1 MIALFLD
8 PAFNFFTFYPINRT
22 IARLDSIR
30 DFHEKKSFDQQVRTE
45 AQLRCRNTSSTLF
58 NFQRIIKQAIS
69 DFNKNNVVIQWVK
82 KDGSFFFGGIS
93 QPPNN
98 EPSYTYVGSVKN
110 FIQNE
115 TLFDIKTKR
124 EIITQYVSS
133 SHATLSHVMN
143 IPIDICSFK
152 HVFKNPN
159 LNAFLVLERICYN
172 NIFSVNNSN
181 ELSDFEKLVLLFL
194 FGISSSAIDRIIE
207 QAHLRSRSLHREKVE
222 TDIIRRPKKR
232 RQQRSRSLSC
242 GDANFVCVDLNFSSN
257 DELTFRRIEFT
268 EDLLLDILTTQTF
281 RYNEDELLTMA
292 SILSDKLS
300 SQKREFQL
308 VLNTCSYAQ
317 IFLMHVL
324 KCNFLNDYNDP
335 RHVHSLL
342 SCNESVY
349 EHVCHGIFVGHS
361 KIPLVKSVDFLVSN
375 SCDFSLKTKVFFC
388 RRILSHPDVV
398 KLSTDELRQLKVK
411 LQRVCKY
418 AIQFDYHLC
427 SNAWL
432 EPDTFFS
439 LTQNFFLSAFSLDF
453 LLYLY
458 LKRRK
463 FILLINL
470 RDLSRNFGFEKI
482 YDFMSNRSYGFYK
495 KIVLFFDD
503 IADFVTLFDLSTKR
517 DFLRSLIL
525 ETEFIDE
532 VTRILLLDCYNK
544 FFGRERDYDL
554 FWLESLVRRTLGLTL
569 DPAKPGSLLTEI
581 STRYLLPQ
589 HFVRGF

>member
-1 MIALFLD
+1 MSYLTFLY
-8 PAFNFFTFYPINRT
+8 FFFIDRAT
-22 IARLDSIR
+22 ARLDSIR
-30 DFHEKKSFDQQVRTE
+30 DFYEKKSYDQQVRTE
-45 AQLRCRNTSSTLF
+45 AQLRSRNTSSALF
-58 NFQRIIKQAIS
+58 DFQRIIKQVIS
-69 DFNKNNVVIQWVK
+69 GFNKNNIVIQWVK
-82 KDGSFFFGGIS
+82 EDDTFFFGGIS

-98 EPSYTYVGSVKN
+98 EPSYTYVGSVKH

-115 TLFDIKTKR
+115 TLFDLETKR

-133 SHATLSHVMN
+133 SYAALSHVMN

-159 LNAFLVLERICYN
+159 LNALLVLERICYN
-172 NIFSVNNSN
+172 NIFSVKNSN
-181 ELSDFEKLVLLFL
+181 ELSDFEKLILLFL
-194 FGISSSAIDRIIE
+194 FGISSSTIDRIIE
-207 QAHLRSRSLHREKVE
+207 QANLRSRSVCREKVE
-222 TDIIRRPKKR
+222 TNITRRQKKR
-232 RQQRSRSLSC
+232 RQQRSRSFSC
-242 GDANFVCVDLNFSSN
+242 GDLDSSGADLNFSSH
-257 DELTFRRIEFT
+257 DDVAFRRIELT

-300 SQKREFQL
+300 SRKRDFQL
-308 VLNTCSYAQ
+308 VLDTCSYAH

-335 RHVHSLL
+335 RHAHAFL

-349 EHVCHGIFVGHS
+349 EHVCHGMFVGHS
-361 KIPLVKSVDFLVSN
+361 MIPLVKSVEFLVSN
-375 SCDFSLKTKVFFC
+375 SCDYSLKTKVFFC

-398 KLSTDELRQLKVK
+398 KLSINELRELKLK

-427 SNAWL
+427 ANAWL
-432 EPDTFFS
+432 DPDTFFS
-439 LTQNFFLSAFSLDF
+439 LTQNVLATTFSLDF

-463 FILLINL
+463 FILFVNL
-470 RDLSRNFGFEKI
+470 RDLCRNFGFEKI
-482 YDFMSNRSYGFYK
+482 NDFISNRSYGLHK

-503 IADFVTLFDLSTKR
+503 VADFATLFGLSTKR
-517 DFLRSLIL
+517 TLLRALIL
-525 ETEFIDE
+525 EAEFIDE
-532 VTRILLLDCYNK
+532 FTRILLLDCYKK
-544 FFGRERDYDL
+544 FFGRELDYDL
-554 FWLESLVRRTLGLTL
+554 FWLESLVRRTLGLSL
-569 DPAKPGSLLTEI
+569 DHTRPVSLLTEI
-581 STRYLLPQ
+581 SSRYLLPL